1 MPIRFTVGIGTNKS
15 SRRLV
20 MRIKRAIRVCCL
32 IAVVGAAI
40 GQDSKT
46 GLDSKTRDLKLA
58 GNRFKPLTYD
68 SMTTEQKRM
77 TDDVLSGDRG
87 SMAGPYNVLLRSP
100 EMGDLAQKFG
110 AYTRFHSTVPKRLNE
125 FAIIITARYW
135 TSQFEWLPHKRA
147 ALQAGLRPEVVD
159 AVAAGQRPTPM
170 RMDEE
175 AVYNFCT
182 ELLTTKQVSDQT
194 FETAEELLGERG
206 VVDLIGVMGYYQLVS
221 MLLNT
226 DRYPM
231 PNGAAPELK
240 PLPAAQGKVQ

>member
-1 MPIRFTVGIGTNKS
+1 M
-15 SRRLV
+15 
-20 MRIKRAIRVCCL
+20 KRALQIFCF
-32 IAVVGAAI
+32 IALVGAAI
-40 GQDSKT
+40 GQDT
-46 GLDSKTRDLKLA
+46 KTRDLKLV

-68 SMTTEQKRM
+68 SMTTEQKQM
-77 TDDVLSGDRG
+77 TDDVLSGERG

-100 EMGDLAQKFG
+100 AMGDLAQKFG

-159 AVAAGQRPTPM
+159 AVAAGQRPALM
-170 RMDEE
+170 RMDEQ

-182 ELLTTKQVSDQT
+182 ELLTTKQVSEET
-194 FETAEELLGERG
+194 FEAAVELLGERG

-231 PNGAAPELK
+231 PNGMSPELK
-240 PLPAAQGKVQ
+240 PLPKN